1 MNENKTKIEING
13 IKYYLGLG
21 FLNELVNG
29 TGKQLKEL
37 GLIEEVLLY
46 PILIYYSRLYACKRL
61 GLDVNFT
68 QEDIF
73 DYIDDNGGAGG
84 AFYNEFAQAYL
95 KAMTQDVP
103 EETDKKKVTKVEK

>member
-1 MNENKTKIEING
+1 MQKTKIELLG

-29 TGKQLKEL
+29 TGKKLTEFEGIDEAL
-37 GLIEEVLLY
+37 LIPLLM
-46 PILIYYSRLYACKRL
+46 YYSRLYACKRL
-61 GLDVNFT
+61 GLPIDFT

-73 DYIDDNGGAGG
+73 DYIDENGGVGG
-84 AFYNEFAQAYL
+84 QLFIDFSLAYV

-103 EETDKKKVTKVEK
+103 VDDKKKVTKNTK

>member
-1 MNENKTKIEING
+1 MNENKTKIEIKG

-37 GLIEEVLLY
+37 GIIEEVLLY

-61 GLDVNFT
+61 GLAVDFT

-73 DYIDDNGGAGG
+73 EYIDDNGGVSGE
-84 AFYNEFAQAYL
+84 FYNEFAQAYL

-103 EETDKKKVTKVEK
+103 EYTNKKKVTKKVK